1 MQLCTITWPTPIY
14 RIFRLKPNIKTTS
27 SSVNL
32 ALQYISQHVHMYG
45 NTSSISKGKQF
56 EGLQFTN
63 IYNYA
68 PKDF

>member
-1 MQLCTITWPTPIY
+1 MYHQLAYTNISNIQTQ
-14 RIFRLKPNIKTTS
+14 PNIKTRS
-27 SSVNL
+27 SSLNL
-32 ALQYISQHVHMYG
+32 ELQYISQHVHVYG
-45 NTSSISKGKQF
+45 NISSISKGKQF